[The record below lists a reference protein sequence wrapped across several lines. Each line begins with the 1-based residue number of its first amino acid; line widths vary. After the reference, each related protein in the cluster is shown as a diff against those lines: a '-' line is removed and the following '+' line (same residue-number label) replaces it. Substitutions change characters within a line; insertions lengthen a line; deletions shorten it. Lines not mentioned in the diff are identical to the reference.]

1 MRCKVCGSES
11 FRMKYG
17 KYECNRCGARY
28 GPDKIPKEDRAP
40 KGPATSA
47 PKKDVN
53 RTNVAKSSGSSVP
66 WKAVALVAAVAIV
79 IGAIAVWKLM

>member
-1 MRCKVCGSES
+1 MKCKVCGSES

-40 KGPATSA
+40 KGPATYA
-47 PKKDVN
+47 PKKDAN
-53 RTNVAKSSGSSVP
+53 RINTVKSSGGRFP
-66 WKAVALVAAVAIV
+66 WKAVALIAVVVIVVA
-79 IGAIAVWKLM
+79 AIAVWKSM